1 MLVTAKLHDMTINVL
16 LDSKKIKSNKCVMIE
31 GTDAKF
37 PLAGPISAE
46 FF

>member
-16 LDSKKIKSNKCVMIE
+16 SDSEDEIQRMCDVG
-31 GTDAKF
+31 GTNAKF
-37 PLAGPISAE
+37 QLAGPISAE

>member
-1 MLVTAKLHDMTINVL
+1 MLITAKLHDMTINVL
-16 LDSKKIKSNKCVMIE
+16 SDSEDEIQRMYDDR

>member
-1 MLVTAKLHDMTINVL
+1 MLVTTKLHDMTIDVL
-16 LDSKKIKSNKCVMIE
+16 SDRTKMKFDKCVMIE
-31 GTDAKF
+31 GTDAKL